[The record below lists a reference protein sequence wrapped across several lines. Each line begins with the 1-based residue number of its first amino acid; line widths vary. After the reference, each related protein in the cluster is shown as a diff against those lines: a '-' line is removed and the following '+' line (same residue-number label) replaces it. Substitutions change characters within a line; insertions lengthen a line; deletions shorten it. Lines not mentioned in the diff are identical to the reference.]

1 MKSRP
6 YFNSSIADLERMFD
20 EKRADRG
27 FLETLVA
34 ELKFR
39 ETQRAKALL
48 SRAAGSL
55 GIFPGKGPAAPAT
68 KPERPQNP
76 AQLAPASVD
85 AAVAAPVFTPIPPTG
100 RGNAEHN
107 SYASAKAGEPLS
119 RIPEPYEPEVHAQPA
134 TGERRMPRDDYRI
147 SNDGESVLSAW
158 TAMEVLSP
166 PTFRRPEDL
175 VSGERLR
182 VASIVDRA
190 LPWENGGERS
200 RPNQRLYYQIVLGTV
215 DMEEAVGA
223 LLAAYADTRAER
235 PAASGE
241 AVLATVMVDR
251 DGKLVEN
258 EAVAISSFGWAVP
271 VALSGDLGD
280 LRRWPDEERGLL
292 EGLLAKLSASDADG
306 NPVPLTL
313 DMITGAYEWLI
324 RRIRLE
330 TKFAKPPSIVL
341 RSYQYYKFPDPPEA
355 VLLNSFFL
363 GDLAKAR
370 TLVGNGDAP
379 HTLQRYLQI
388 AKPRYRKNLMSD
400 RAALAEALQPR
411 HFPAASWPASGR
423 HPLALLQQCA
433 VNLAL
438 RDLEHEGVLAV
449 NGPPGTGKTTLLRD
463 VIAGVVTRR
472 AEVMIRYDDPESAF
486 QNSGQR
492 IKKGQS
498 FVHLYRVNEALR
510 GYEIVVASSNNKA
523 VENVSA
529 ELPGLEAVADGLTSP
544 GYFKSVS
551 DNVLGR
557 ETWGMIAAVLGNA
570 RNRSEFRQ
578 KFWWDEELGMHRFF
592 QEASGNPQLIIE
604 KAEDGTTI
612 QRIPKIIAA
621 ERPPSDHEEAV
632 KRWKTARSRFR
643 KVSSEVKARLA
654 NLQKAS
660 DLLGSIAN
668 CEAQIELLPQ
678 RLQLGRAAVEVAAEA
693 NDQAKVAL
701 ASSSADVDAVA
712 RRYKAELERRPG
724 LLSRVLNNAA
734 ARDWQ
739 TSSDALKAE
748 LSGAKARLAGAERDA
763 LSLAS
768 AHSQALGGYR
778 ELDTSYANV
787 TAALRRDREVL
798 RSMELALGGTF
809 LSPAFFELSHSE
821 RHKTSPWLDVETARL
836 RNDLFEAA
844 MAVHKAFV
852 AAASKPIRHNL
863 NVLMDGFGTR
873 SLGSPERDALIPDIW
888 STLFLVVP
896 VVSTTFA
903 SVGRMFAKVGPGE
916 FGWLLVDEAGQA
928 LPQAAVGALMRTKR
942 AVVVGDPIQIE
953 PVVILPDQL
962 TDAICLKF
970 GIEPLTFNAPPA
982 SSQTL
987 ADNATEYFGTFET
1000 KFGTREV
1007 GVPLLV
1013 HRRCSDPMFTISNSI
1028 AYENLMVQAKP
1039 AKQSLIRDSLGPSR
1053 WFHIEGRGQ
1062 DKWCQAEGEVV
1073 IDSLRRLRNTGC
1085 APDIYIVTPFVVVQD
1100 RLRDLLRRD
1109 GILDGWV
1116 EDPDSWVRER
1126 VGTVHTVQGRE
1137 AEAVIFVLG
1146 APEPTQRGARG
1157 WAGGRP
1163 NLLNVAVTRAK
1174 EAVYVIGN
1182 REHWKNAGVF
1192 QALDRLL

>member
-6 YFNSSIADLERMFD
+6 YFNSSVADLERLFD
-20 EKRADRG
+20 ERRDDRT
-27 FLETLVA
+27 FLETLVN

-48 SRAAGSL
+48 GRAVSSLGTLPKSKAAG
-55 GIFPGKGPAAPAT
+55 PA
-68 KPERPQNP
+68 KPERPK
-76 AQLAPASVD
+76 APMQ
-85 AAVAAPVFTPIPPTG
+85 PPPTVG
-100 RGNAEHN
+100 EASAATASSKPVQPPNP
-107 SYASAKAGEPLS
+107 YASAKAGEFSTSPELDEPELEARPNK
-119 RIPEPYEPEVHAQPA
+119 RIPTVRIPVSNHA
-134 TGERRMPRDDYRI
+134 D
-147 SNDGESVLSAW
+147 SVLSAW

-175 VSGERLR
+175 VGGERLR
-182 VASIVDRA
+182 VASIVDKP

-251 DGKLVEN
+251 EGKLVES
-258 EAVAISSFGWAVP
+258 EAVAISSFGWGVP

-280 LRRWPDEERGLL
+280 LKRWPDEERGLL
-292 EGLLAKLSASDADG
+292 EGLLAKLSIPDAEG
-306 NPVPLTL
+306 NPLPLTR
-313 DMITGAYEWLI
+313 DAIQGGYEWLA
-324 RRIRLE
+324 RRIRLGS
-330 TKFAKPPSIVL
+330 KFIKPPSIVL

-363 GDLAKAR
+363 GDLAKAT
-370 TLVGNGDAP
+370 TLVGGGHAP
-379 HTLQRYLQI
+379 HTLDRYLQI
-388 AKPRYRKNLMSD
+388 AKPRHRKNLMSD
-400 RAALAEALQPR
+400 RAALTEAMQPKF
-411 HFPAASWPASGR
+411 FPAASWPAPGR

-438 RDLEHEGVLAV
+438 RDLEHEGLLAV

-463 VIAGVVTRR
+463 VIAGIVTRR
-472 AEVMIRYDDPESAF
+472 AEAMIRYDDPEAAF

-492 IKKGQS
+492 IKKGQT

-510 GYEIVVASSNNKA
+510 GYEVVVASSNNKA

-529 ELPGLEAVADGLTSP
+529 ELPGIEAVADGLADP

-557 ETWGMIAAVLGNA
+557 ETWGMVAAVLGNA

-592 QEASGNPQLIIE
+592 QQASGNPQLIVE
-604 KAEDGTTI
+604 KAEDGTTT

-621 ERPPSDHEEAV
+621 EKPPSDHEEAV
-632 KRWKTARSRFR
+632 KRYKTARSRFR
-643 KVSSEVKARLA
+643 KVNAEVKVKLA
-654 NLQKAS
+654 SLQKAS
-660 DLLGSIAN
+660 DLYTSIPKLEAEIEHLPRMLQAN
-668 CEAQIELLPQ
+668 LAAAQLTALEADRAQSAVSSAAARTEITTR
-678 RLQLGRAAVEVAAEA
+678 RLQGEM
-693 NDQAKVAL
+693 AK
-701 ASSSADVDAVA
+701 
-712 RRYKAELERRPG
+712 RPG
-724 LLSRVLNNAA
+724 LLSRFLNNAA

-739 TSSDALKAE
+739 TTNDALRAE
-748 LSGAKARLAGAERDA
+748 LSSARAQLATAEQEAASRNA
-763 LSLAS
+763 AHSRSAAAYREMETSLADK
-768 AHSQALGGYR
+768 R
-778 ELDTSYANV
+778 
-787 TAALRRDREVL
+787 AALDQEREHL
-798 RSMELALGGTF
+798 RSLQHEFSGKF
-809 LSPAFFELSHSE
+809 LSPDFFELGHAD
-821 RHKTSPWLDVETARL
+821 RQKTSPWLDVETARL

-844 MAVHKAFV
+844 MAVHKAF
-852 AAASKPIRHNL
+852 AAAAAKPIRHNL
-863 NVLMDGFGTR
+863 NILMDGFGTR
-873 SLGSPERDALIPDIW
+873 SLGTPERDALIPHLW

-896 VVSTTFA
+896 AVSTTFA
-903 SVGRMFAKVGPGE
+903 SVARMFAKIGPGE

-928 LPQAAVGALMRTKR
+928 LPQAAVGAVMRTKR
-942 AVVVGDPIQIE
+942 TVVVGDPIQIE

-962 TDAICLKF
+962 TDAICLRF
-970 GIEPLTFNAPPA
+970 GVEPLTFNPPTA
-982 SSQTL
+982 SAQTL
-987 ADNATEYFGTFET
+987 ADSATEYFGTFET
-1000 KFGTREV
+1000 FGTREV

-1039 AKQSLIRDSLGPSR
+1039 QMQSTIRDCLGQSR
-1053 WFHIEGRGQ
+1053 WIDVEGRGQ

-1073 IDSLRRLRNTGC
+1073 LDCLRRLRASGC

-1100 RLRDLLRRD
+1100 RLRELLRRD
-1109 GILDGWV
+1109 GLLEGWMS
-1116 EDPDSWVRER
+1116 DPYNWVRER
-1126 VGTVHTVQGRE
+1126 IGTVHTVQGRE

-1146 APEPTQRGARG
+1146 APEAAQRGARG

-1174 EAVYVIGN
+1174 EAVYVVGN
-1182 REHWKNAGVF
+1182 RELWKSAGVF
-1192 QALDRLL
+1192 QMLDRLL